1 MNKPLQFKNAFLSLL
16 ILSLFLQ
23 VNAVNAQAFAISNNL
38 ATVQNKFNVAVLNSI
53 LQKEIYVCIALDDTS
68 NSNVLQSLFTRY
80 NYYKPVY
87 QLNAVVFT
95 KDSFTKYLNNNYIH
109 LRFSPKI
116 ISCFLV

>member
-1 MNKPLQFKNAFLSLL
+1 MNKPLQFKNAFPSLL
-16 ILSLFLQ
+16 ILTLFLQ

-53 LQKEIYVCIALDDTS
+53 LQKEVYVRIVMHGIINADI
-68 NSNVLQSLFTRY
+68 LQSLFTRY
-80 NYYKPVY
+80 NYFTPVY
-87 QLNAVVFT
+87 QLSILVFT
-95 KDSFTKYLNNNYIH
+95 KNTFTKYLNNNYIH